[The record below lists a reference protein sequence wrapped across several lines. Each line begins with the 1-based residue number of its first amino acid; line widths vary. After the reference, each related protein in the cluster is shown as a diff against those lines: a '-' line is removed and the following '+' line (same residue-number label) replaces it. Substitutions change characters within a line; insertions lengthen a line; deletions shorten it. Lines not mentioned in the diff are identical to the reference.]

1 MKLKFRL
8 LILPILVFALAGCGK
23 EDDDEIAGDVP
34 TPTPTAPTE
43 APYHSLD
50 MTTDDGKVT
59 QLQKH
64 KLGKG
69 IPIVITGDGFVDRDI
84 RDGKFREAT
93 NNTLDALFSVHPLKS
108 LRDYFDVYE
117 VTAVSYNDFSDLDAV
132 MNSTNFSTAFNVDV
146 TQSNGSGVTVTVFW
160 VNSDGQD
167 ERKIV
172 KYAEKAIGEDR
183 INDATIVV
191 LVNTDLGGGFCSYWS
206 HVFTTEYRDAPTGC
220 GIAYVPIYDM
230 KQSYDYHISHYH
242 FGRTLIHEFGHAFA
256 KLADEYVWDEG
267 KWDDPESAKWNLM
280 LYQSS
285 GYHRNVSLYSDVTK
299 TYWADFAADSRYDFE
314 KLGCY
319 EGGDCQATG
328 VYRASENS
336 IMSESTWNHNN
347 YNVIAREMFY
357 KRCMNIA
364 YGDSWT
370 FDYEDFVK
378 FDLDKA
384 KAEYEEIQKLIKKL
398 NYDDSA
404 SKRLAAPR
412 VKDVVFAR
420 R

>member
-1 MKLKFRL
+1 MECQEHC
-8 LILPILVFALAGCGK
+8 VF
-23 EDDDEIAGDVP
+23 
-34 TPTPTAPTE
+34 
-43 APYHSLD
+43 
-50 MTTDDGKVT
+50 
-59 QLQKH
+59 
-64 KLGKG
+64 
-69 IPIVITGDGFVDRDI
+69 
-84 RDGKFREAT
+84 
-93 NNTLDALFSVHPLKS
+93 
-108 LRDYFDVYE
+108 
-117 VTAVSYNDFSDLDAV
+117 
-132 MNSTNFSTAFNVDV
+132 
-146 TQSNGSGVTVTVFW
+146 
-160 VNSDGQD
+160 
-167 ERKIV
+167 
-172 KYAEKAIGEDR
+172 
-183 INDATIVV
+183 
-191 LVNTDLGGGFCSYWS
+191 
-206 HVFTTEYRDAPTGC
+206 
-220 GIAYVPIYDM
+220 
-230 KQSYDYHISHYH
+230 
-242 FGRTLIHEFGHAFA
+242 
-256 KLADEYVWDEG
+256 
-267 KWDDPESAKWNLM
+267 
-280 LYQSS
+280 
-285 GYHRNVSLYSDVTK
+285 RNVSLDSDVTK

-412 VKDVVFAR
+412 VKDVVFAHR
-420 R
+420 